1 MQPAERG
8 GGCRKGRGQQVAE
21 LLYATPP
28 SLALTLEGAA
38 GVRAQARHVVAAGL
52 PQAGVETV
60 VRGARL
66 LVGLDSLQAAL
77 AKLGGVL
84 LRRVLQAPAQQ
95 ATCQHSSRCLLPIP
109 WQLDTHVHCH
119 ACHVLVSEAKPA
131 QRLMPPPPPP
141 HPPHPPHTHTT
152 PPTPTHPPDDA
163 PTPVHHAITVPAQ
176 LPWAG
181 LLEGPVEGDVF
192 CHGGLAGGNKGARLR
207 HGGLATGQRG
217 NKRASSIARSY
228 GCCSLQ
234 TPPQP

>member
-141 HPPHPPHTHTT
+141 T
-152 PPTPTHPPDDA
+152 PPTPPTHTPPHPHPPTHLMTR
-163 PTPVHHAITVPAQ
+163 PRPCTTPSQCLRSSPGQASLRGQ
-176 LPWAG
+176 LKVMSSAMAAWQ
-181 LLEGPVEGDVF
+181 E
-192 CHGGLAGGNKGARLR
+192 
-207 HGGLATGQRG
+207 ATREQGY
-217 NKRASSIARSY
+217 ATAA
-228 GCCSLQ
+228 
-234 TPPQP
+234 